1 VVIVCSLECA
11 VYNKTTN
18 IIRVCRKCG
27 EQYTLN
33 DTTTTEYCNKC
44 KSSNHD
50 SYSDL
55 IKCFEDHDLR
65 DLKPLEHH

>member
-1 VVIVCSLECA
+1 MCNLQVA
-11 VYNKTTN
+11 VYNKTAPTMK
-18 IIRVCRKCG
+18 VCRKCG
-27 EQYTLN
+27 IEYLPSQK
-33 DTTTTEYCNKC
+33 TTNEYCNKC